1 MKVIFSFITYAIF
14 MTMVAKI
21 TSGAMF
27 DFYVTETSQ
36 NFTEQEK
43 NCRDIGYDGL
53 AVISTP
59 EAFVYALQLIR

>member
-1 MKVIFSFITYAIF
+1 